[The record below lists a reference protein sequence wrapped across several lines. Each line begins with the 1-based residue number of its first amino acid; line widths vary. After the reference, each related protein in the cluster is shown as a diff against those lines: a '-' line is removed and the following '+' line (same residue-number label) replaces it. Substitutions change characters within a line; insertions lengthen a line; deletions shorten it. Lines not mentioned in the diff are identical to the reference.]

1 MTGIG
6 APDATMEI
14 QLNGEPYT
22 CGDQTT
28 VEMLLAALNLDPER
42 VVVEHNRT
50 LLERGHSLA
59 RPLNAGDEVEI
70 VTLVGGG

>member
-1 MTGIG
+1 
-6 APDATMEI
+6 MEI
-14 QLNGEPYT
+14 RLNGEPYT

-28 VEMLLAALNLDPER
+28 VETLLAALNLNPER

-50 LLERGHSLA
+50 LLERGESLA
-59 RPLNAGDEVEI
+59 RPLSAGDEVEI

>member
-1 MTGIG
+1 
-6 APDATMEI
+6 MEI

-22 CGDQTT
+22 CDDDMT
-28 VEMLLAALNLDPER
+28 VETLLTALHLDPER

-50 LLERGHSLA
+50 LLERGESLA
-59 RPLNAGDEVEI
+59 RSLSAGDEVEI

>member
-1 MTGIG
+1 M
-6 APDATMEI
+6 DI
-14 QLNGEPYT
+14 QLNGAPYT

-28 VEMLLAALNLDPER
+28 VETLLAALNLDPER

-50 LLERGHSLA
+50 LLERGESLV
-59 RPLNAGDEVEI
+59 RPLSAGDVVEI